1 MERKLKVKLSTFQT
15 PLSFNEWVQKYNVS
29 RDYVQ
34 PTPFFKNNPTTG
46 YHSLLEEHTK
56 PDPLFQR
63 IGRVCGEIVSSIK
76 LPFNL

>member
-15 PLSFNEWVQKYNVS
+15 PLSFNEWVMKYNVS
-29 RDYVQ
+29 RDYVE

-46 YHSLLEEHTK
+46 YQLLTDPK
-56 PDPLFQR
+56 PDPLFER
-63 IGRVCGEIVSSIK
+63 IGRVCGELVSKIN